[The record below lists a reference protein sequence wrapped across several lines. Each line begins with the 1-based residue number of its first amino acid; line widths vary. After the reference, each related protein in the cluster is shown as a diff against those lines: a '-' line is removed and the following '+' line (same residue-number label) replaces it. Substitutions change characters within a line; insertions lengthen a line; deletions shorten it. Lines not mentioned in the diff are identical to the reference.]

1 MHVFFCLEAACSALF
16 RSLSTGML
24 CVFWV
29 PAGVWG
35 CMATGSVMLAWLA
48 KQSLVF
54 SPLQELSH
62 LRPGFRR
69 AFCTLLWRLCL
80 FPFPAFPGRPA
91 RARCSTFRRWSPWQ
105 VVRLERTVRTLLSF
119 ACGGG
124 LSVVR
129 VWVLQLGQV
138 IYRAAWSSGS
148 MLARRVSPLSWS
160 SERLRAFRR
169 RPGVPWWV
177 QCRPIPSGTR
187 WRG

>member
-1 MHVFFCLEAACSALF
+1 MSMF
-16 RSLSTGML
+16 RGVSL
-24 CVFWV
+24 CVEIHLPTSTCALPVYKPFV
-29 PAGVWG
+29 SPDMV
-35 CMATGSVMLAWLA
+35 
-48 KQSLVF
+48 

-62 LRPGFRR
+62 LRPACFRR
-69 AFCTLLWRLCL
+69 ACCALLAALATLFIS
-80 FPFPAFPGRPA
+80 FPSFSRTA
-91 RARCSTFRRWSPWQ
+91 CSGPVLHLSTVVPLNPQ
-105 VVRLERTVRTLLSF
+105 VVHCLERTVRTLLSF

-124 LSVVR
+124 LSVVIR

-148 MLARRVSPLSWS
+148 MPARRVSPLSWS